1 MKIQIF
7 YYLKLNLLILYY
19 RYIPMFYNHMIV
31 QVPFSWENWFWSR
44 VFVRSVGVKLA
55 NMTFVFAFF
64 FDFKAQNLW
73 VEMNILNPGS
83 RDTSQ
88 KLTLK
93 QSPFTTSNTE
103 RQLSNVR
110 QINLSNENIK
120 NKHWCFQISKLVS
133 PEYYSGISI
142 YILPWK
148 YLLLRR
154 NNKLRINNFLTNIW
168 LDK

>member
-1 MKIQIF
+1 
-7 YYLKLNLLILYY
+7 
-19 RYIPMFYNHMIV
+19 MIV
-31 QVPFSWENWFWSR
+31 QVPFSWEHWFWSR

-120 NKHWCFQISKLVS
+120 NKHWCFQISKIVS
-133 PEYYSGISI
+133 QKKIFWHFDLHFVLKTFIWDIFQITEQKQQAKRVVSIISPTI
-142 YILPWK
+142 
-148 YLLLRR
+148 
-154 NNKLRINNFLTNIW
+154 
-168 LDK
+168 DH

>member
-1 MKIQIF
+1 MEPNWKICKHFFCFLFFWKIKDIKF
-7 YYLKLNLLILYY
+7 SFRNYLTFID
-19 RYIPMFYNHMIV
+19 RYIPMFYNHMVI
-31 QVPFSWENWFWSR
+31 QVPFSWEHWFWSR
-44 VFVRSVGVKLA
+44 VFVRSVGVKLT

-120 NKHWCFQISKLVS
+120 N
-133 PEYYSGISI
+133 
-142 YILPWK
+142 
-148 YLLLRR
+148 
-154 NNKLRINNFLTNIW
+154 
-168 LDK
+168 